1 MPLAGDFKAQL
12 GRQDNPGLLSQQ
24 ERLARIQP
32 GQNPYMTGTAL
43 PGNSPVFFGQI
54 SILHE
59 ILATLR
65 RPDQPVWASK
75 LATLPVCA
83 RGR

>member
-1 MPLAGDFKAQL
+1 MPPTGDFKAQL
-12 GRQDNPGLLSQQ
+12 GRQDHPGLLSQ
-24 ERLARIQP
+24 EARFARIQL
-32 GQNPYMTGTAL
+32 GQNPYVTGTAL
-43 PGNSPVFFGQI
+43 PGNSPVFFGRV
-54 SILHE
+54 SVLHE

-65 RPDQPVWASK
+65 CPDKPGWASK